1 MIINNDIDKLRSVL
15 EIETNNQ
22 NKKEETNK

>member
-1 MIINNDIDKLRSVL
+1 MNINTDTDKLRSVL

-22 NKKEETNK
+22 NKKDETNK